1 MSYYFSDKAMMTIE
15 GNGKTTSYA
24 ETVTGID
31 FTTGLKIE
39 IKVYTDPDAKMALTF
54 YGQAGNVITRYDGYE
69 AEEALTYL
77 NEEQL
82 LSGHGQDIYA
92 FLYANDYCLAV

>member
-77 NEEQL
+77 LE
-82 LSGHGQDIYA
+82 
-92 FLYANDYCLAV
+92 